1 MLLVSTLGSRPAA
14 AAPSSRLT
22 QATMLGGAL
31 AAASL
36 SAIMLPGQAWASS
49 KLHMWMP
56 YLAAP
61 ASQTAVLAAV
71 GGAALVAAVV
81 AASSTSGPQGAA
93 GSSSSR
99 AE

>member
-1 MLLVSTLGSRPAA
+1 VLLVSTLGPRPAA
-14 AAPSSRLT
+14 AGPSSRLT

-36 SAIMLPGQAWASS
+36 SAITLPGQAWASS

-61 ASQTAVLAAV
+61 TSQTAVLAAV
-71 GGAALVAAVV
+71 GGAALVAALV
-81 AASSTSGPQGAA
+81 ATSSAVGPQGAA
-93 GSSSSR
+93 GGSSSR